1 MEIRQASA
9 GDASAACAVIRRS
22 IVELCTLDHKGDAA
36 VLASWLANKTT
47 ENVGSWIANENGAVL
62 VAVEHGVILGVAAA
76 TNAGEITLNY
86 ISPDAR
92 FRGVSRALLG
102 ALESRIRE
110 RGNPRCTLSSTATA
124 LRFYVANG
132 YAEDEVPATKFGIP
146 SYRMSKALD
155 R

>member
-22 IVELCTLDHKGDAA
+22 IVELCTLDHKSD
-36 VLASWLANKTT
+36 
-47 ENVGSWIANENGAVL
+47 AVL

-86 ISPDAR
+86 VSPNAR
-92 FRGVSRALLG
+92 FRGVSRALLS

-110 RGNPRCTLSSTATA
+110 RGNQRCTLSSTATA
-124 LRFYVANG
+124 RRFYVANG

-146 SYRMSKALD
+146 SYRMSKALG